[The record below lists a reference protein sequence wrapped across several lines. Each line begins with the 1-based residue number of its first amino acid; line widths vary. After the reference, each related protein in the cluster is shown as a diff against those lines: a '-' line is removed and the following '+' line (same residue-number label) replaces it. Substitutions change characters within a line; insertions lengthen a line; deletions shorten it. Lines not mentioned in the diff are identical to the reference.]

1 MRAARQ
7 ERGAV
12 VGGVFGCLPGGTHC
26 ENSKEQNM
34 ESATK
39 YSRRNIWR
47 ASQHGHASVGCDHW
61 ELKQDG
67 SYRPVRK
74 SAARAEQTPEPG
86 AAPISLEWARA
97 KSEL

>member
-1 MRAARQ
+1 
-7 ERGAV
+7 
-12 VGGVFGCLPGGTHC
+12 
-26 ENSKEQNM
+26 M

-97 KSEL
+97 KSELAAVSRQARRQGFIGPQNALPSAHFR